1 MINFRKQLP
10 YLLFSCKRVSAII
23 SINPQ
28 ERTSKERFI
37 LSYHKLICKACH
49 NYQYQNN
56 SIEEV
61 LSKSLKR
68 NSSLKLSD
76 EKKAVIIEY
85 INKEAV

>member
-1 MINFRKQLP
+1 MINFRKYLP

-28 ERTSKERFI
+28 ERTSKEHFI
-37 LSYHKLICKACH
+37 LSYHKFICKACH

-56 SIEEV
+56 SIEEA